1 MQTILPTIV
10 NKDSPL
16 CKFITQKYQLILVK
30 HYVIEFPLEDV
41 SFNLCWKFIQLK
53 VSIWMVLYT
62 ILRLLD
68 YLSAVQNDLNTLG
81 YDVLNNRLWA
91 EPVASLPAILEA

>member
-10 NKDSPL
+10 NKESPL

-41 SFNLCWKFIQLK
+41 
-53 VSIWMVLYT
+53 
-62 ILRLLD
+62 
-68 YLSAVQNDLNTLG
+68 
-81 YDVLNNRLWA
+81 
-91 EPVASLPAILEA
+91 